1 MDELLLIFLSLVCS
15 VCIGAPAFLLC
26 RPFADLRGRRW
37 QKALMLVGL
46 GYMGSLPIWVGDPNL
61 LYALPVFLAAFL
73 LCTRGDLAGRLAVG
87 VILFCLIMSLNALI
101 DNYAAEALRGG
112 FTRDA
117 FSLLLRA
124 AALAGI
130 WLALKKRLP
139 EQPVSLSPRLWRLVL
154 GLAAMP
160 LCSLAAVVLLTGG
173 AEPSPQVDGL
183 ALKMGL
189 AVLPVALVTSVLL
202 LFAILVL
209 AEHETLEQARRLASL
224 REAYYQALRAR
235 ESQVRQLR
243 HDLRNHLSVLGGL
256 MEQKR
261 WAEACAYLDE
271 LGRQEGLQGPVRFCE
286 NEAANVVLAVKAAE
300 LEQAGV
306 RADFKAQLPSSLPLS
321 DTDLVGHRPV
331 RPFGQRAGQRPGKRG
346 PMPGPLGAPA
356 LPAGQG
362 PVHAAGG
369 KPRSR
374 PGGPGPC
381 HHQDGPRRPRL
392 RHPRHAGDRPAVR
405 RNTAGRGPA
414 GALLF
419 CLLVSLPAGRS

>member
-1 MDELLLIFLSLVCS
+1 MDGLLLILLSLGCS
-15 VCIGAPAFLLC
+15 ACIGTPAFLLC

-37 QKALMLVGL
+37 QKALMLLGL

-73 LCTRGDLAGRLAVG
+73 LCTRGDGAGRLAVA
-87 VILFCLIMSLNALI
+87 VIFFCLIMSLSALV
-101 DNYAAEALRGG
+101 DNYAAEVLWGG
-112 FTRDA
+112 FTSDVFA
-117 FSLLLRA
+117 LLLRA
-124 AALAGI
+124 AVLTGI

-139 EQPVSLSPRLWRLVL
+139 EQPMSLSPRLWRLVL

-160 LCSLAAVVLLTGG
+160 LCSLAAVVLLTGWEEH
-173 AEPSPQVDGL
+173 APQLDTL

-202 LFAILVL
+202 LFSITVL

-224 REAYYQALRAR
+224 REAYYQSLRAR

-243 HDLRNHLSVLGGL
+243 HDLRNHLTVLGGL
-256 MEQKR
+256 LDRQQ

-306 RADFKAQLPSSLPLS
+306 RADFKAQLPLSLPLT
-321 DTDLVGHRPV
+321 DTDLCALLGNALDNAREAAARSPDPWVRLRCRQDKGLFMLQVENPV
-331 RPFGQRAGQRPGKRG
+331 A
-346 PMPGPLGAPA
+346 
-356 LPAGQG
+356 G
-362 PVHAAGG
+362 PVAPDLATTKADRTAHGFGIPGMREIAQRCGGTLQAGEEQG
-369 KPRSR
+369 NF
-374 PGGPGPC
+374 
-381 HHQDGPRRPRL
+381 RL
-392 RHPRHAGDRPAVR
+392 VV
-405 RNTAGRGPA
+405 
-414 GALLF
+414 
-419 CLLVSLPAGRS
+419 CLPTGQM